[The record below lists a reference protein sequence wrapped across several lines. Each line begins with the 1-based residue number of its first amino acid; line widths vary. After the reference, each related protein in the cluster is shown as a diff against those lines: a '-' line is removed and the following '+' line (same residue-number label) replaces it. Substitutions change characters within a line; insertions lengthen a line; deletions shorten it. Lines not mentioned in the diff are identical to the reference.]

1 MKKNRSMRKKQLGL
15 FVSAI
20 TALLAT
26 AADTAFAQDE
36 ELEEITVTGSRIVR
50 RDLSAP
56 SPIVTV
62 GTQQF
67 ENSATI
73 SAESVLNQL
82 PQFAPAGTQFV
93 SGIQSGATATPGAAT
108 LNLRGLGTNR
118 NLVLVDGRRAQPANA
133 SLVID
138 INTIPAA
145 AIQSVEVITGGAS
158 AVYGPDAM
166 AGVVNFIL
174 KDNFEGAEFDFQ
186 TGETQEGDGAESRAS
201 ALFGIN
207 SADGRGNI
215 MVGMDWTKRDAVFQK
230 DRDFY
235 TRGWLDTKNPMG
247 QFMQP
252 RSYGAS
258 EAVIPGGP
266 NLPSQAAVNGLFPQ
280 APAGSVGRTSEFR
293 FNNDGSIFVTQQGYG
308 YKGPLNCMEG
318 CGPFTGIKKL
328 ANGNLDQFGTV
339 GHASTPLERHSLF
352 GRGTYELNDDIT
364 AFVQTNYSNVE
375 VITRGGIP
383 PAITIWQ
390 APIQRDARTL
400 PPALNTLLDSRARP
414 DGYWSLYQVLD
425 YNGPIE
431 PINKSNVWQV
441 LAGLEGD
448 LMDGDWSW
456 EAYVSRGDTNID
468 VTNVALPSLQRY
480 QFLVNS
486 ANFGKGSFSGTP
498 RGYTIKCST
507 GLPVFQDFTPA
518 QECLDAI
525 DTRMHNTTHLTQE
538 IAEVNLQGGLMD
550 LPAGQLR
557 FAAGLSWRENTFR
570 FDPGN
575 VLTQVLDNPIG
586 LFSSNGTQ
594 GSTDVSEAYGELLI
608 PVIEGLDVELG
619 YRYSDFNTAGG
630 VDTYKSLFTW
640 EAMDSVTVRGGYQ
653 FATRAPNTAE
663 LFTGATQLVVGFP
676 VGDPCAVTTRAP
688 WGNVATNT
696 NRAKVQDLCRAII
709 GNNTSGFDNQTYS
722 VTGIPGPSGFHRQN
736 PPFFPLEIEITKG
749 NPNVGPEE
757 GETWTFGAVITE
769 PFGIERLV
777 ATIDFYDIELTDAI
791 SPENS
796 SAVYASCFNA
806 DGASN
811 PTYSRTNEACM
822 KIRRNPSTGDREE
835 VDALYSNLGL
845 LKTRGVDLQV
855 GWGTTIG
862 PGDLNIS
869 STINY
874 LDQFMYQTSPTSA
887 LVDATGTLD
896 QGGQYDYRLFT
907 SVNYAWE
914 NMNIGLN
921 WRHLAS
927 VESAAKALAPTTPIQ
942 GTGSYDIFNLS
953 AGYNWDKYSLRFGID
968 NLFDKQPPILNA
980 DTLSGDTNSDQTSP
994 GYYDILGR
1002 RWFMGLKMTF

>member
-1 MKKNRSMRKKQLGL
+1 MKKIRDIRRKQMA
-15 FVSAI
+15 VIISAV
-20 TALLAT
+20 TTMLAGRV
-26 AADTAFAQDE
+26 DTVMAQEDA
-36 ELEEITVTGSRIVR
+36 ELEEITITGSRIVR

-62 GTQQF
+62 GAASF

-82 PQFAPAGTQFV
+82 PQFAPAGNQFV

-118 NLVLVDGRRAQPANA
+118 NLVLIDGRRAQPANA

-138 INTIPAA
+138 INTIPTA

-158 AVYGPDAM
+158 AVYGADAM

-174 KDNFEGAEFDFQ
+174 KNDFEGAEFDFQ
-186 TGETQEGDGAESRAS
+186 TGETLEGDGAESKMS
-201 ALFGIN
+201 ALFGLN
-207 SADGRGNI
+207 SGDGRGNI
-215 MVGMDWTKRDAVFQK
+215 MVGADWTKRDAVFQI
-230 DRDFY
+230 DREFY
-235 TRGWLDTKNPMG
+235 RNGWLDTRNPMG
-247 QFMQP
+247 QFMQAT
-252 RSYGAS
+252 SYGAS
-258 EAVIPGGP
+258 EAVIPGGA
-266 NLPSQAAVNGLFPQ
+266 NLPSQDAVNALFPM
-280 APAGSVGRTSEFR
+280 APAGSIGRTSEFR
-293 FNNDGSIFVTQQGYG
+293 FNDDGTPFVTQQGYG

-318 CGPFTGIKKL
+318 CGSFTGVKKL
-328 ANGNLDQFGTV
+328 TNGNLDQFGTV
-339 GHASTPLERHSLF
+339 AFASTPMERHSFF
-352 GRGTYELNDDIT
+352 GRGSYEIADNLS
-364 AFVQTNYSNVE
+364 AFVQTNYSSVE

-390 APIQRDARTL
+390 APVQRDGRAL
-400 PPALNTLLDSRARP
+400 PAALNALLDSRANP
-414 DGYWSLYQVLD
+414 AGHWSLYQVLD

-431 PINKSNVWQV
+431 PINQTNVWQV
-441 LAGLEGD
+441 MAGLRGD
-448 LMDGDWSW
+448 LKGGDWSW
-456 EAYVSRGDTNID
+456 EAYVSRGDTNIE

-486 ANFGKGSFSGTP
+486 ANFGKGTFSGTP
-498 RGYTIKCST
+498 RGYSIACPT
-507 GLPVFQDFTPA
+507 GLPVFAEFEPA
-518 QECLDAI
+518 QACLDGI
-525 DTRMHNTTHLTQE
+525 DTRMRNTTNLTQD

-557 FAAGLSWRENTFR
+557 FAAGASWRENAFR

-586 LFSSNGTQ
+586 IFSSNGTE
-594 GSTDVSEAYGELLI
+594 GKTDVRELYGELLV
-608 PVIEGLDVELG
+608 PVLDGLDLEFG

-630 VDTYKSLFTW
+630 VDTYKGLFTW
-640 EAMDSVTVRGGYQ
+640 EALDSVTIRGGYQ

-663 LFTGATQLVVGFP
+663 LFTGPTQLVVPFP
-676 VGDPCAVTTRAP
+676 DGDPCSVSTRAAY
-688 WGNVATNT
+688 GNTAGNP
-696 NRAKVQDLCRAII
+696 NRQKVQDLCRAII
-709 GNNTSGFDNQTYS
+709 GNNTSGFDTQTYGT
-722 VTGIPGPSGFHRQN
+722 VPGPNGFTRQN

-757 GETWTFGAVITE
+757 GKTWTFGAVVTE
-769 PFGIERLV
+769 PFGLADLV
-777 ATIDFYDIELTDAI
+777 TTIDFYNIELTDAI

-811 PTYSRTNEACM
+811 PTYSRANEACM
-822 KIRRNPSTGDREE
+822 KIRRNTSTGDREE

-855 GWGTTIG
+855 GWGTEVG
-862 PGDLNIS
+862 PGRLNLS
-869 STINY
+869 STLNY
-874 LDQFMYQTSPTSA
+874 LDTFEYQTSPTSP

-896 QGGQYDYRLFT
+896 QGGQYDYRLF
-907 SVNYAWE
+907 SSANYTWD
-914 NMNIGLN
+914 NFNVGIN

-927 VESAAKALAPTTPIQ
+927 VENAAKALSPNTPIQ

-953 AGYNWDKYSLRFGID
+953 AGYTWDNITLRFGVD
-968 NLFDKQPPILNA
+968 NVFDKEPPVIGN
-980 DTLSGDTNSDQTSP
+980 DPVSGDTNSDQTNA
-994 GYYDILGR
+994 GYYDILGQ
-1002 RWFMGLKMTF
+1002 RWFMGLKLSF